1 VIYFHDLIKLNQL
14 HEYFSRP
21 TNYGRRVSH
30 YDAEVVNSVVA
41 QSLFLQSLSRQARE
55 TEDAFAYTVQALAR
69 ASEVNDEDT
78 GNHILRVGQYSALL
92 AQQIGMNEQFVSI
105 IRLQG
110 QMHDVGKIHT
120 PAAILKKPGRLE
132 PEEFEIMKQHTLHGA
147 QILGDHIRLTLAR
160 SIALTHHER
169 FDGSGYPYGLRGE
182 QIPIEG
188 RIMALADQYDA
199 LRNQR
204 VYKPSFDHET
214 CVRIIT
220 QGDGRTL
227 PWHFDPRLLNAFRE
241 VAPRF
246 EEIYAGD
253 SEL

>member
-1 VIYFHDLIKLNQL
+1 MD
-14 HEYFSRP
+14 
-21 TNYGRRVSH
+21 
-30 YDAEVVNSVVA
+30 
-41 QSLFLQSLSRQARE
+41 
-55 TEDAFAYTVQALAR
+55 
-69 ASEVNDEDT
+69 
-78 GNHILRVGQYSALL
+78 
-92 AQQIGMNEQFVSI
+92 EQFVAI
-105 IRLQG
+105 IRQQG

-147 QILGDHIRLTLAR
+147 QILGDHIRFTLAR

-188 RIMALADQYDA
+188 RILSLADQYDA

-204 VYKPSFDHET
+204 VYKPPFDHET
-214 CVRIIT
+214 SVRIIT

-227 PWHFDPRLLNAFRE
+227 PWHFDPCLLNAFRE
-241 VAPRF
+241 VAPKF
-246 EEIYAGD
+246 EEIYEEG
-253 SEL
+253 L